1 MSRRSEGGNMPGY
14 VASEITSFD
23 IGILLHFFLI
33 TTQTEQLSVP
43 LKANEMSV

>member
-1 MSRRSEGGNMPGY
+1 MPGY

-23 IGILLHFFLI
+23 IGILLHSFLV

-43 LKANEMSV
+43 LEANEMSV